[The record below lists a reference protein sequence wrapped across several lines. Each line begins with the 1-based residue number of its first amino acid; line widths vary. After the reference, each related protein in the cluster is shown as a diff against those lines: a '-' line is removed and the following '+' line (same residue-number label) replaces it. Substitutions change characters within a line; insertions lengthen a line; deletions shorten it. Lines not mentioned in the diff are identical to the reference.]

1 VKFNSRLLV
10 KSFSTSLLVGMAV
23 GLDNIYRAERPD
35 FSFLLPVW
43 SPLLDSSAH
52 RVKYCTAHHATCFPT
67 FLSIKRVRQ
76 HLPGRCISNKLT
88 EPYRV
93 PKPRILIPDP
103 PPRQKQTRK
112 LKTLLPQ
119 SQIHTRKSY
128 FVLWVNNVHS
138 PLVHFVTVLLVW
150 VLMYCETGR

>member
-1 VKFNSRLLV
+1 MLNR
-10 KSFSTSLLVGMAV
+10 
-23 GLDNIYRAERPD
+23 
-35 FSFLLPVW
+35 
-43 SPLLDSSAH
+43 SPLLFSWAWQLALIISTGLKGPTFLSCCPCGLH
-52 RVKYCTAHHATCFPT
+52 YSTLVHTECTAHHATCFPT

-138 PLVHFVTVLLVW
+138 PPVHFVTVLLVW